1 MYFLKNLLKENIIFY
16 YLYIEM
22 VNYQNGKIYRIVC
35 NVTGQQYIGSTVSS
49 LNTRLCQ
56 HKKSRSCTSTQIIDN
71 NDYSIVLIEDYP
83 CERKEQLLARER
95 FYIETMDC
103 VNKKYPLRSQHEW
116 YEDNK
121 KRLIE
126 KQTIWNNNNKDKL
139 KEYRK
144 TYRNK
149 NKGVYVDLTNI
160 DVEDEEQI
168 KLNIEELYD
177 CLELTDKDILIE
189 LIDKNIINKL

>member
-1 MYFLKNLLKENIIFY
+1 
-16 YLYIEM
+16 M

-35 NVTGQQYIGSTVSS
+35 NITGKQYIGSTVSS

-56 HKKSRSCTSTQIIDN
+56 HKKTRNCSSTQILDN

-95 FYIETMDC
+95 YYIETMDC
-103 VNKKYPLRSQHEW
+103 VNKKYPLRNQHEW

-126 KQTIWNNNNKDKL
+126 KQIIWNNNNKDKL

-144 TYRNK
+144 TYKNK
-149 NKGVYVDLTNI
+149 NKGVYVDLTHT

-168 KLNIEELYD
+168 KLNLEELYD
-177 CLELTDKDILIE
+177 CDELIDQEILFE
-189 LIDKNIINKL
+189 LIDKNIIDKL